1 MRKYNI
7 KAIFG
12 VMTDVLFILITLV
25 ILILSFLKPSHNQLP
40 SQIIPLTLVAGVLM
54 LIFFAFLRF
63 LCGKFPFLTTTKCF
77 VILSILYGILL
88 IIVSV
93 TNRNSPASFYDY
105 NVCYRSAHEYAT
117 TGSVTDPMYFSMNP
131 HNWKCTLILSWLMK
145 AAYALGMSD
154 PFAFILIANLVII
167 FSALY
172 SGRYLLSA
180 FFPEEK
186 HLALMLLVCFAT
198 CLPIYAYVQ
207 AFYSDGASFGGA
219 VTGMA
224 LAHYAFTKVKR
235 KPLKVSVLFAAGA
248 VFAFGAL
255 MKITS
260 LIAVIA
266 MIICYLF
273 IHDRSDRM
281 TDERSARSSSL
292 KTGLISVCIIIIGF
306 ITIYTISESVCN
318 RDYWYADGKIYNG
331 PAISYIAMGLKGDG
345 TYIENSDFRNTLD
358 GLIYSEAKKEYSLE
372 YIRENASYFV
382 DPDHLTGKIRANYAS
397 GGLGAW
403 DFAYYGY
410 EGDTLLSRIFNP
422 YGDLYWNGS
431 KYCMIW
437 QLQIYAVMLIGC
449 IINLLDRKGKN
460 NSALLRITELTF
472 IGYFLF
478 LLIWEA
484 NNRQLYNMLPVLLV
498 GYVISLKRV
507 HK

>member
-25 ILILSFLKPSHNQLP
+25 ILILSFSKPSHNQLP
-40 SQIIPLTLVAGVLM
+40 SQIIPLTMAAGVLM

-63 LCGKFPFLTTTKCF
+63 LCRKIPFLTTTKCF
-77 VILSILYGILL
+77 VILSVLYGILL
-88 IIVSV
+88 IAVSV

-219 VTGMA
+219 ITGMA
-224 LAHYAFTKVKR
+224 LAHYAYTNVKR
-235 KPLKVSVLFAAGA
+235 KPLKVFVFFAAGA

-273 IHDRSDRM
+273 INDRFGRE
-281 TDERSARSSSL
+281 TDERSSHTYSI
-292 KTGLISVCIIIIGF
+292 KTVLISACIIIIGF
-306 ITIYTISESVCN
+306 ITTYAISESVCN
-318 RDYWYADGKIYNG
+318 RNSWYADGKIYNG

-345 TYIENSDFRNTLD
+345 TYIENRDFRNTLD
-358 GLIYSEAKKEYSLE
+358 SLIYSNAKKEYSLE

-382 DPDHLTGKIRANYAS
+382 DPDHLAGKIRANYAS

-410 EGDTLLSRIFNP
+410 EGDTLLSKIFNP

-431 KYCMIW
+431 KCCMIW
-437 QLQIYAVMLIGC
+437 QFQIYAVMLLSC
-449 IINLLDRKGKN
+449 IINLLGRREKTDFVLPRF
-460 NSALLRITELTF
+460 SELTF

-484 NNRQLYNMLPVLLV
+484 NNRQLYNMMPILLA
-498 GYVISLKRV
+498 GYVISLKRIY
-507 HK
+507 K